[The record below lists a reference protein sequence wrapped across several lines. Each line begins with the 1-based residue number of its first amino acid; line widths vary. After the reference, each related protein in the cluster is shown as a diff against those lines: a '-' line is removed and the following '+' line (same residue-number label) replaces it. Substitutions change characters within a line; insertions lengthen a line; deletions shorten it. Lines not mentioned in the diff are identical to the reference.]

1 MKQLIPLLIIGVS
14 FAIFLAL
21 RTAKRSE
28 EAKPSLLRKI
38 WRRIVAIFD
47 FITNFG

>member
-1 MKQLIPLLIIGVS
+1 MKELIPLLIIGVS
-14 FAIFLAL
+14 FAVFLAL
-21 RTAKRSE
+21 RTAKRSGE
-28 EAKPSLLRKI
+28 TKPGFLRRV